1 MQIGDA
7 LGGGWDL
14 YKRFWKHF
22 IPIAFVVYLA
32 VAAIVLV
39 LTLVLGWIGAI
50 IGALVSIAGVFFLQ
64 AALVEAVSDV
74 RDGKADLS
82 IGETLG
88 RVWPRLGTVIGAGL
102 LAAIG
107 IGIGFVLLIAPGFYL
122 LTIWSMIIPAIVL
135 ENRGIGES
143 FGRSRELVR
152 GFGWTVFGVILVTF
166 LLVGVSSLILDL
178 VLMPLDDSLAGFI
191 SDLVSGTIFV
201 PFVAATY
208 TVMYFLLRDQKEPAA
223 EPAQAEGAAFT
234 E

>member
-14 YKRFWKHF
+14 YKRFWRHF
-22 IPIAFVVYLA
+22 IPIALVVY
-32 VAAIVLV
+32 VAIALVVLV
-39 LTLVLGWIGAI
+39 LTLLLGWVGAAL
-50 IGALVSIAGVFFLQ
+50 GALISIAGVFYLQ

-88 RVWPRLGTVIGAGL
+88 RVWPRAGTVIVAGI
-102 LAAIG
+102 LAAIAIG
-107 IGIGFVLLIAPGFYL
+107 IGFLLLIAPGLYL

-135 ENRGIGES
+135 ERRGIGES

-152 GFGWTVFGVILVTF
+152 GYGWTVFGVILVTF
-166 LLVGVSSLILDL
+166 LLVGVSNLVLDL
-178 VLMPLDDSLAGFI
+178 ALSPLDDSLANFI
-191 SDLVSGTIFV
+191 SDVVSGTVFV

-208 TVMYFLLRDQKEPAA
+208 TVMYFLLRDLKEPAA
-223 EPAQAEGAAFT
+223 VPEQVEGAAFT

>member
-14 YKRFWKHF
+14 YKRFWRHF
-22 IPIAFVVYLA
+22 IPIALVVY
-32 VAAIVLV
+32 VAIALVVLV
-39 LTLVLGWIGAI
+39 LTLLLGWVGAAL
-50 IGALVSIAGVFFLQ
+50 GALISIAGVFFLQ

-88 RVWPRLGTVIGAGL
+88 RVWPRAGTVIVAGI
-102 LAAIG
+102 LAAIAIG
-107 IGIGFVLLIAPGFYL
+107 IGFLLLIAPGLYL

-135 ENRGIGES
+135 ERRGIGES

-152 GFGWTVFGVILVTF
+152 GYGWTVFGVILVTF
-166 LLVGVSSLILDL
+166 LLVGVSNLVLDL
-178 VLMPLDDSLAGFI
+178 ALSPLDDSLANFI
-191 SDLVSGTIFV
+191 SDVVSGTVFV

-208 TVMYFLLRDQKEPAA
+208 TVMYFLLRDLKEPAA
-223 EPAQAEGAAFT
+223 VPEQVEGAAFT

>member
-14 YKRFWKHF
+14 YKRFWRHF
-22 IPIAFVVYLA
+22 IPIALVVY
-32 VAAIVLV
+32 VAIALVVLV
-39 LTLVLGWIGAI
+39 LTLLFGWVGAVLGGLI
-50 IGALVSIAGVFFLQ
+50 SIAGVFFLQ

-88 RVWPRLGTVIGAGL
+88 RVWPRAGTVIVAGI
-102 LAAIG
+102 LAAIAIG
-107 IGIGFVLLIAPGFYL
+107 IGFLLLIAPGLYL

-135 ENRGIGES
+135 EHRGIGES

-152 GFGWTVFGVILVTF
+152 GYGWTVFGVILVTF
-166 LLVGVSSLILDL
+166 LLVAVSNLVLDL
-178 VLMPLDDSLAGFI
+178 ALTPLDDSLANFI
-191 SDLVSGTIFV
+191 SDVVSGTVFV

-208 TVMYFLLRDQKEPAA
+208 TVMYFLLRDLKEPAA
-223 EPAQAEGAAFT
+223 APEQVEGAAFT